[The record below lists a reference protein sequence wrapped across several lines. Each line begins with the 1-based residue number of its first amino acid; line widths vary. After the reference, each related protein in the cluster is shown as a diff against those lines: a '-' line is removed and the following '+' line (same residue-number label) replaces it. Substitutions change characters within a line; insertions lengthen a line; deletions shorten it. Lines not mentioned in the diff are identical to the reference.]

1 MELLF
6 LGLFLS
12 VCVYMHACESI
23 FFGNLKL
30 GLCLTSSSN
39 IIHKKCEFIFFGN
52 LKLGVPK
59 KKNVSPFFW
68 EFEARIMFDELD
80 VDHGGIVFPGLFK
93 FMCVFISMCECVSMC
108 LCV

>member
-30 GLCLTSSSN
+30 GLCLTR
-39 IIHKKCEFIFFGN
+39 N
-52 LKLGVPK
+52 LFVDYE
-59 KKNVSPFFW
+59 
-68 EFEARIMFDELD
+68 EFEARIMFDELFL
-80 VDHGGIVFPGLFK
+80 GI
-93 FMCVFISMCECVSMC
+93 
-108 LCV
+108 